1 MAGYLR
7 GVARSVVLGG
17 VAVMAMLGAQSE
29 SRADTLRGAMA
40 DAYANSPV
48 FEQQL
53 YLLRVEDEG
62 VAQAV
67 AQLRPTLSFVVEANR
82 QMTSTSAS
90 TTATARLVAE
100 WVLYEGGSRQLAV
113 EAAREVVL
121 AARAGLE
128 SVEQQVLLDAVT
140 AYLNVWRDI
149 QVVNVRESNVGV
161 VTQQLRAARD
171 RFEVG
176 EDTRTDVAQAE
187 ARLAEARSALA
198 AARGQL
204 EISRE
209 LFNLAVGRHPQD
221 LAGLS
226 ALPGLP
232 RSEEEADSLARQ
244 NAPTVRQFQH
254 EVAAAELRVQR
265 ARAAYGPTITLGG
278 RLQDTFESTDPR
290 VPEEEGASLSLTLTQ
305 PIYQGGRL
313 SSLEREALATAAAAR
328 ANLNQQTR
336 IAVQTVGN
344 AWSQLR
350 IANAQIQAADQ
361 RISAAELAFEGVRE
375 EAALGARTTL
385 DVLDAEQDV
394 LDARISRIE
403 AQANLYQAAYQLLAG
418 VGLLTVENLDLDV
431 PGYDP
436 SVYHDLVDGAPARVP
451 SVQGQRLDSVMQRL
465 GRD

>member
-1 MAGYLR
+1 
-7 GVARSVVLGG
+7 
-17 VAVMAMLGAQSE
+17 MAMLGAQSE

-53 YLLRVEDEG
+53 YLLRVQDEG

-67 AQLRPTLSFVVEANR
+67 AQLRPTLTFVANMDR
-82 QMTSTSAS
+82 DLVNDT
-90 TTATARLVAE
+90 TTATASLVAE
-100 WVLYEGGSRQLAV
+100 WVLYASGSRRLSL
-113 EAAREVVL
+113 EAAREAVL
-121 AARAGLE
+121 AARAGLT

-149 QVVNVRESNVGV
+149 QVVNVRESNVRV

-209 LFNLAVGRHPQD
+209 LFALAIGRHP
-221 LAGLS
+221 GSLS
-226 ALPGLP
+226 GPGAVPGLP
-232 RSEEEADSLARQ
+232 RTEVEASALARQ
-244 NAPTVRQFQH
+244 NAPSIQQLQH
-254 EVAAAELRVQR
+254 EVTAADLAVQG
-265 ARAAYGPTITLGG
+265 ARAAYGPTITLDG
-278 RLQDTFESTDPR
+278 RLQDTFESTNPR
-290 VPEEEGASLSLTLTQ
+290 VPEEEGASLSLTLRQ

-313 SSLEREALATAAAAR
+313 SSLEREALARAAAAR

-344 AWSQLR
+344 AWARLR

-436 SVYHDLVDGAPARVP
+436 SVYYDLVDGAPARVP

>member
-7 GVARSVVLGG
+7 GFARSVVLGG

-67 AQLRPTLSFVVEANR
+67 AQLRPTLTFVANMDR
-82 QMTSTSAS
+82 DLVNDT
-90 TTATARLVAE
+90 TTATASLVAE
-100 WVLYEGGSRQLAV
+100 WVLYASGSRRLSL
-113 EAAREVVL
+113 EAAREAVL
-121 AARAGLE
+121 AARAGLT

-149 QVVNVRESNVGV
+149 QVVNVRESNVRV

-209 LFNLAVGRHPQD
+209 LFALAIGRHP
-221 LAGLS
+221 GSLS
-226 ALPGLP
+226 GPGAVPGLP
-232 RSEEEADSLARQ
+232 RTEVEASALARQ
-244 NAPTVRQFQH
+244 NAPSILQLQH
-254 EVAAAELRVQR
+254 EVTAADLAVQG
-265 ARAAYGPTITLGG
+265 ARAAYGPTITLDG
-278 RLQDTFESTDPR
+278 RLQDTFESTNPR
-290 VPEEEGASLSLTLTQ
+290 VPEEEGASLSLTLRQ

-313 SSLEREALATAAAAR
+313 SSLEREALARAAAAR

-344 AWSQLR
+344 AWAQLR